1 MEPET
6 KVFPAIFVEATSK
19 EVMQIELG
27 RTSTT
32 LPLSAALLQ
41 NSERHV
47 IPQVRKSQLLIV
59 LKRCKVM

>member
-19 EVMQIELG
+19 EVLQIELG

-47 IPQVRKSQLLIV
+47 IPQVRNSIWLLPFNFKI
-59 LKRCKVM
+59 M

>member
-19 EVMQIELG
+19 EVLQIELG

-47 IPQVRKSQLLIV
+47 IPQVGKVSLFV
-59 LKRCKVM
+59 TFKREKF

>member
-47 IPQVRKSQLLIV
+47 IPQVGNFQLLIV
-59 LKRCKVM
+59 FKKCEVM